1 MTRKVLLFGGLLA
14 ALVGFALWYEFRP
27 VEGVETMGSEEA
39 LLAWIG
45 LATSVTGLATSVVTL
60 IATMRK

>member
-1 MTRKVLLFGGLLA
+1 MNKALVVGGLI
-14 ALVGFALWYEFRP
+14 FAVLGLLLWYGTRP
-27 VEGVETMGSEEA
+27 VEGVQAMGDEKST
-39 LLAWIG
+39 LAWIG